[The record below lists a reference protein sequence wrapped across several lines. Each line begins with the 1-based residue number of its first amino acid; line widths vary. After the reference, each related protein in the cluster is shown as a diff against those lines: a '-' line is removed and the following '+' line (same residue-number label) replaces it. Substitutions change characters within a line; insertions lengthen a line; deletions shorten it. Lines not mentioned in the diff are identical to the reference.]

1 MPIFQSSD
9 LAAKSPF
16 LGQIPPEG
24 PCKRGLRG
32 IDARFCQVSIFRARQ
47 PPLYN
52 FRSCRSAIDPL
63 NIGVS
68 EAYPFK
74 PFAGR
79 AEKRRV
85 FIPRYLAGLR
95 KMGRKPGKKTR
106 IFGFSMKSLYV
117 LLGNTAILNVCFFSY
132 VQWDALICVD
142 ENFGPGR
149 RSRFSFLGGL
159 EADFGPS
166 SDFGDRQ
173 SSHLPSGY

>member
-1 MPIFQSSD
+1 MQVFEILGSCPEAVHHQILLILPILGPS
-9 LAAKSPF
+9 LRLLKCNRPAKY
-16 LGQIPPEG
+16 
-24 PCKRGLRG
+24 RGLR
-32 IDARFCQVSIFRARQ
+32 ATC
-47 PPLYN
+47 
-52 FRSCRSAIDPL
+52 
-63 NIGVS
+63 
-68 EAYPFK
+68 FK

-132 VQWDALICVD
+132 VQWVALICVD